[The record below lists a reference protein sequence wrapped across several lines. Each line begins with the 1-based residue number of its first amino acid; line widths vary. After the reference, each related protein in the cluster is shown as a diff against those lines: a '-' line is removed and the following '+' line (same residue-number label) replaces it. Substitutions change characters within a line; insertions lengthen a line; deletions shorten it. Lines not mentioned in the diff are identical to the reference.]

1 MKSRLRRGKGER
13 EGWRERWREREREGR
28 TEKGEVGV
36 GRKKEE
42 KRREKRK

>member
-1 MKSRLRRGKGER
+1 MKSRLRRGKGEC
-13 EGWRERWREREREGR
+13 EGWRERWREREEER
-28 TEKGEVGV
+28 TDKGEVGV